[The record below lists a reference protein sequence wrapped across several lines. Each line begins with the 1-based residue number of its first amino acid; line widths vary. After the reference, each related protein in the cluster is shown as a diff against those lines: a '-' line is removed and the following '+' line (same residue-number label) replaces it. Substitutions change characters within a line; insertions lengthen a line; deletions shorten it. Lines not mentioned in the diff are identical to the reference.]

1 MRSPGRGSRG
11 KLRRPSYY
19 PDPARSH
26 RQLRLWLRIE
36 WGIQAAYSEA
46 KEEKCLGWSAPP
58 RVSLLYT
65 WCSDTQGVASVL
77 DSSLE
82 VASPQPPLP
91 NTVLRGHL
99 DMATFD
105 ALERLQKF
113 DWLIQKLHNIRS
125 TLQSDQG
132 LQELQKL
139 HALQL
144 LQKSDFHFNGSSIGE
159 SEDDK
164 MELCKNEGEE
174 EEEEEVLDEEDE
186 DDIIEDVYVK
196 DEEQTLPLALTT
208 SPPDDCKSLPLVQS
222 PSKLNDDPHLTP
234 PFPPT
239 SLPSSFPP
247 TSLPPPFPS
256 TALPPPFPSSSPFPP
271 VSPPAPP
278 TKPSEAERRG
288 YSPVRFPTGLFPPL
302 PFEGMFPMLSE
313 DAEIKVGSQFTKFYQ
328 SLLQVSWLLQCPVP
342 TPVVSAAPSHP
353 PPPPIQT

>member
-144 LQKSDFHFNGSSIGE
+144 LQNVG
-159 SEDDK
+159 
-164 MELCKNEGEE
+164 
-174 EEEEEVLDEEDE
+174 
-186 DDIIEDVYVK
+186 
-196 DEEQTLPLALTT
+196 
-208 SPPDDCKSLPLVQS
+208 
-222 PSKLNDDPHLTP
+222 
-234 PFPPT
+234 
-239 SLPSSFPP
+239 
-247 TSLPPPFPS
+247 LPPPGRPR
-256 TALPPPFPSSSPFPP
+256 TVGAPPPGRRRNAGMQTSGPGSSAP
-271 VSPPAPP
+271 VKNA
-278 TKPSEAERRG
+278 
-288 YSPVRFPTGLFPPL
+288 
-302 PFEGMFPMLSE
+302 MFAAVSCCILATLAS
-313 DAEIKVGSQFTKFYQ
+313 ATA
-328 SLLQVSWLLQCPVP
+328 SLARM
-342 TPVVSAAPSHP
+342 AA
-353 PPPPIQT
+353 TC